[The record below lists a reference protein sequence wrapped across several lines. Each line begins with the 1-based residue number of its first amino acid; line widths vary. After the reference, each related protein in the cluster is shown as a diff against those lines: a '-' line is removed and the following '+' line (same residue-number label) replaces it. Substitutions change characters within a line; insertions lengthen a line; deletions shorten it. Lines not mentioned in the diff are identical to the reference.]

1 MLSLCKN
8 TMLNN
13 RIFKIAVTSITVLQ
27 ALEIWNS
34 FVNPLICKIVLVFH
48 LPEVCLETASLNIV

>member
-13 RIFKIAVTSITVLQ
+13 RIFKTAVTSITMLQ
-27 ALEIWNS
+27 APGIWNS
-34 FVNPLICKIVLVFH
+34 FVNPLIYKTVLVFH
-48 LPEVCLETASLNIV
+48 LPEVCLEAASLNIV